1 MNNKINKYFFKE
13 FSYLFVLILI
23 TISFIVWVIQAVNF
37 LDFVTEDGHSF
48 AVYFKY
54 SILTLTKIF
63 TRLFPFAFLTSMF
76 FTILRFRK
84 SNELLILWLSGLNK
98 IKFVQFTILIS
109 ILIIILQIILSTT
122 LNPLSLEVS
131 RSILKSSDIGFYP
144 SLIKEKKFND
154 TIKNLTI
161 FIDKKNNGLME
172 KIYLRDDTSNLESK
186 TIISNSGKIINL
198 NGSNILQLYD
208 GTIET
213 EKKGNIDF
221 VKFDEL
227 NINLSLFSTK
237 TTTHAKIQERSTLAL
252 LNCYDFFQNYF
263 FYLIKKCQLRI
274 DSQTIKEITAEL
286 NSRFGM
292 SLYMLLIGVIINY
305 LIIAKNNEQNQKS
318 NFLIFFISI
327 LVIVGAE
334 ILVRYSSSSFINL
347 IAYYVL
353 PLILSLILYLNLK
366 NNFKQEKIQ

>member
-286 NSRFGM
+286 NRRFGM

-318 NFLIFFISI
+318 NYLIFFISI